1 MDEPTQEPERSAKR
15 LARRRAREQ
24 RLALGPVKR
33 VWFGRTRRLLWQA
46 VGMLRAL
53 LGRLNRFLGRIR
65 PPEPGTGAEPT
76 PTKPVRTTVLSAT
89 LCLGVAALLVS
100 GKIVEIADRLPVGPG
115 NDRWLEAATEV
126 DRVSSGLGL
135 DRPYNL
141 LRDLRGAGDD
151 AAQRIDVIGDVDDLR
166 QMLTDDPDQDQS
178 PDTTAATPPDPADP
192 PDEAVAADP
201 ADATDTAD
209 ADDPSDAVVPDEAAD
224 EADPA
229 DSAVPDD
236 AADPT
241 TPTATTAATTVPTTT
256 TEPPEPEYV
265 RPLPVSEQSPLRV
278 CVAGDSQAFYLGHRL
293 MASHL
298 SDVLDIG
305 LDQHHSTG
313 LSRPDYFNWPV
324 RFYAIA
330 DNNNPELVVATLGS
344 NDWQDMRS
352 DDGTRPRRGSDE
364 WKAEWLRRVGVA
376 FDILEATHRQVIWVG
391 LPPARDEANR
401 EGFAIMNALAAE
413 AAAERDFVT
422 MIDIWDMFGG
432 DGPYRESVPPPGD
445 PDGRAVDVR
454 QDDGVHLN
462 HAGARWVIDLIEVE
476 IDRIIAEINPA
487 TDPVAADAAEPD
499 FDAEPAAEQWPV
511 CKK

>member
-1 MDEPTQEPERSAKR
+1 MG
-15 LARRRAREQ
+15 RRRER

-33 VWFGRTRRLLWQA
+33 VWFRRTRRLMWQA

-53 LGRLNRFLGRIR
+53 LGRLNLFLGRIR
-65 PPEPGTGAEPT
+65 PPEPDPGAEPT

-100 GKIVEIADRLPVGPG
+100 GKIVEIADRLPVGSG

-126 DRVSSGLGL
+126 DRVASGLGL
-135 DRPYNL
+135 DRPYDL
-141 LRDLRGAGDD
+141 LRDLRGVGDD
-151 AAQRIDVIGDVDDLR
+151 AAQRIDVIPADAEAIR
-166 QMLTDDPDQDQS
+166 QMLADDPDQDQPS
-178 PDTTAATPPDPADP
+178 ATTSADP
-192 PDEAVAADP
+192 PADAAPADATDSASPADVDDETVPTDGTVPAEAAAPAETADP
-201 ADATDTAD
+201 ADAADTTV
-209 ADDPSDAVVPDEAAD
+209 S
-224 EADPA
+224 
-229 DSAVPDD
+229 
-236 AADPT
+236 T
-241 TPTATTAATTVPTTT
+241 TTTATTTVPPTT
-256 TEPPEPEYV
+256 TEPPEPEYE
-265 RPLPVSEQSPLRV
+265 RPVPVSEQAPLRV

-293 MASHL
+293 MASGL
-298 SDVLDIG
+298 SDLLDIG

-330 DNNNPELVVATLGS
+330 HDNNPELVVATLGS

-352 DDGTRPRRGSDE
+352 EDGTRPRRGSDE
-364 WKAEWLRRVGVA
+364 WKAEWLRRVGLA
-376 FDILEATHRQVIWVG
+376 FDVLEAPHRQVIWVG
-391 LPPARDEANR
+391 LPPARDDAYR
-401 EGFAIMNALAAE
+401 QGFAIMNALAAE

-432 DGPYRESVPPPGD
+432 DGPYRESVPPPDD

-462 HAGARWVIDLIEVE
+462 HAGARWVVDLIAVE

-487 TDPVAADAAEPD
+487 ADPAAAVLAEPGEE
-499 FDAEPAAEQWPV
+499 AELAAEQWPA
-511 CKK
+511 CKKEL

>member
-1 MDEPTQEPERSAKR
+1 MDGPTQERQPSAKR

-33 VWFGRTRRLLWQA
+33 VWFRRTRRLLWQA

-65 PPEPGTGAEPT
+65 PPEPDPGPAPT
-76 PTKPVRTTVLSAT
+76 PAKPVRTTVLSAT

-100 GKIVEIADRLPVGPG
+100 GKVVEIADRLPVGSG

-126 DRVSSGLGL
+126 DRVAGGLGL
-135 DRPYNL
+135 DRPYDL
-141 LRDLRGAGDD
+141 LRDMRGAGDD
-151 AAQRIDVIGDVDDLR
+151 AAQQIDVIPADAEAIR
-166 QMLTDDPDQDQS
+166 QMLTDDPDQDQPS
-178 PDTTAATPPDPADP
+178 AT
-192 PDEAVAADP
+192 
-201 ADATDTAD
+201 
-209 ADDPSDAVVPDEAAD
+209 AAD

-229 DSAVPDD
+229 DTADSSSSAD
-236 AADPT
+236 AADETVPT
-241 TPTATTAATTVPTTT
+241 DGTDPADAAVPAETADPADASDETAPTITTATTTVPTTT

-265 RPLPVSEQSPLRV
+265 RPLTVSEQSPLRV

-298 SDVLDIG
+298 SDMLDIG

-352 DDGTRPRRGSDE
+352 EDGTRPRRGSDE
-364 WKAEWLRRVGVA
+364 WKAEWRRRVGLV
-376 FDILEATHRQVIWVG
+376 FDVLEAPHRQVIWVG
-391 LPPARDEANR
+391 LPPARDDANR
-401 EGFAIMNALAAE
+401 EGFIIMNALAAE

-445 PDGRAVDVR
+445 PDGRPVDVR

-462 HAGARWVIDLIEVE
+462 HAGAGWVIDLIEVE
-476 IDRIIAEINPA
+476 IDRIIAEINPVV
-487 TDPVAADAAEPD
+487 DPVTADAVEPGDDADAAQP
-499 FDAEPAAEQWPV
+499 EPAAEQWPV